1 MLNRPD
7 VQVTFDASGQAT
19 GVTSGGQAAKARF
32 VVGDPSYFP
41 SKARLVAKVV
51 RAIAF
56 LVSDGGSCMGS
67 GRLGS
72 EEGGFVLGR
81 GMGGRGLSEGT
92 GTIESWCAC
101 GAKWVMCWTF

>member
-1 MLNRPD
+1 MYGGVYMLNRPD

-56 LVSDGGSCMGS
+56 LVSEWGLLRGRWVPGIGGGWVDARAECER
-67 GRLGS
+67 GR
-72 EEGGFVLGR
+72 R
-81 GMGGRGLSEGT
+81 
-92 GTIESWCAC
+92 
-101 GAKWVMCWTF
+101 

>member
-1 MLNRPD
+1 MVARQFPTTLLIIQPLGCPSLPPQAFARLSAVYGGVYMLNRPD

-56 LVSDGGSCMGS
+56 LVSDGCCCVGS
-67 GRLGS
+67 GCLG
-72 EEGGFVLGR
+72 
-81 GMGGRGLSEGT
+81 
-92 GTIESWCAC
+92 
-101 GAKWVMCWTF
+101 